1 MKLDQSLVCN
11 ILTFGISVP
20 RILYFANRLS
30 DRLLVEVSIMI
41 FLHGYLIIEIVAHIT
56 YMSGMLLSNPFV
68 GNYVKRNLSG
78 ANMMVYL
85 LHAL

>member
-1 MKLDQSLVCN
+1 MELDQSLVCN

>member
-1 MKLDQSLVCN
+1 MELDQSLVCN
-11 ILTFGISVP
+11 MLTFGISVP

>member
-1 MKLDQSLVCN
+1 MELDQSLVCN

-30 DRLLVEVSIMI
+30 DRLLAEVSIMI